1 VGETEIWKEFGFESA
16 HHLPHVPP
24 GHKCGRLHGHSFKIR
39 LTLRGDPGEQTG
51 WIMDFADL
59 KEAWKPL
66 HQQLDHRYLNE
77 IPGLENPTSE
87 VLARWIWDR
96 MSPVL
101 PLLSSVS
108 VRETCTAGCTY
119 RGRPENAVE

>member
-1 VGETEIWKEFGFESA
+1 MGETEIWKEFGFESA
-16 HHLPHVPP
+16 HRLPHVPE

-39 LTLRGDPGEQTG
+39 LTLRGEPGAETG

-66 HQQLDHRYLNE
+66 HKTLDHRYLNE

-87 VLARWIWDR
+87 VLARWIWEQ
-96 MSPVL
+96 MAPIL
-101 PLLSSVS
+101 PQLSSVS

-119 RGRPENAVE
+119 RGRRENAVE

>member
-1 VGETEIWKEFGFESA
+1 MGETEIWKEFGFESA
-16 HHLPHVPP
+16 HLLPHVEE

-66 HQQLDHRYLNE
+66 HKELDHRYLNE

-87 VLARWIWDR
+87 ILARWIWDR
-96 MSPVL
+96 MAPVL
-101 PLLSSVS
+101 PQLSSVS

-119 RGRPENAVE
+119 RGRRENAVE